1 MIPWTVVHKVPFSMG
16 FPRQECWNGLPFPS
30 LGDLP
35 DPGTGPASPAL
46 AGKLFTTEPA
56 SKPACQD
63 YNIHNFDTDLN

>member
-1 MIPWTVVHKVPFSMG
+1 MDCSAPGSFVHGISQARMLEWV
-16 FPRQECWNGLPFPS
+16 PS

-46 AGKLFTTEPA
+46 AGKIFTTEPA
-56 SKPACQD
+56 SKPPCQD